1 MSPISVMIADDH
13 ALLREG
19 LAMLLA
25 QEHDIEVIGEAADGL
40 QAIGMAEALQPD
52 ILLLDVQLPGLGGLE
67 ALPQIRK
74 KSPLTHVLILFGS
87 CEDEFMSNALRLGA
101 RGLLSTSLSHKDI
114 IRAIRAAH
122 AGELWA
128 ERKLMAEVLESL
140 RQKVQEVDQ
149 PLSEMQASLTDREQ
163 EIVKWVIHGMTNK
176 AIAAQLGISDK
187 TVKAHLSNIFSKLKI
202 SRRLQL
208 ALHRIVEHPD

>member
-1 MSPISVMIADDH
+1 MIADDH

-52 ILLLDVQLPGLGGLE
+52 ILLLDGQMPGLGGLE

-101 RGLLSTSLSHKDI
+101 RGLLSKSLGHKDI
-114 IRAIRAAH
+114 IRAIRATH
-122 AGELWA
+122 AGEMWA
-128 ERKLMAEVLESL
+128 ERKLLAEVLESL
-140 RQKVQEVDQ
+140 RQKVQEVDP

-176 AIAAQLGISDK
+176 EIAARLGISDK
-187 TVKAHLSNIFSKLKI
+187 TVKAHLNRIFSKLKI

-208 ALHRIVEHPD
+208 TLHQIVEHPG